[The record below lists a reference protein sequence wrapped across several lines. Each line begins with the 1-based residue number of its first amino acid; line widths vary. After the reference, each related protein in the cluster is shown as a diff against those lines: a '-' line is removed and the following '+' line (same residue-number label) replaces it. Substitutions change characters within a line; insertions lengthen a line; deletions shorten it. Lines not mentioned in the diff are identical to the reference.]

1 MSEKG
6 NFDSADVRIAQKNS
20 KPDADTESRLASLEA
35 AIQELL
41 KRVEAAARAAESLE
55 PGRKKME
62 KHMSTLTRT
71 EKEVYPLLARG
82 KTDKEIAAELGIG
95 TRTASMHVANIKT
108 KLGIDDRADFILPS
122 PIL

>member
-1 MSEKG
+1 MRSALRFEIIDVPTLEDRRFVVMSEKG

-71 EKEVYPLLARG
+71 EKEVYPLL
-82 KTDKEIAAELGIG
+82 
-95 TRTASMHVANIKT
+95 
-108 KLGIDDRADFILPS
+108 
-122 PIL
+122 